1 MWGPIHRVGRT
12 PLKPRSMLATLFA
25 LRVVALASGGYAPR
39 ADPIIGL
46 GRHLLGSDD
55 AACSPGTHA
64 QTCNA
69 TTSCEDCAPGYYC
82 DGGASSP
89 VACPAG
95 TALASYGGSSA
106 ADCSACGAGDYNTLE
121 GQAACTKCPAG
132 YSCADAVADPVSATC
147 RSEPGGASFLHACGR
162 CFLDDDAQRC
172 GVGSA
177 RSCGRARA
185 GRAARADARSDSPA
199 SCRTIDAR
207 VDGRLSRRG
216 DA

>member
-1 MWGPIHRVGRT
+1 
-12 PLKPRSMLATLFA
+12 MLATLFA

-132 YSCADAVADPVSATC
+132 YSCADAAGAPQPCSPGSYSLGGGDECVACPAGHFCSSTGNA
-147 RSEPGGASFLHACGR
+147 PAR
-162 CFLDDDAQRC
+162 CEN
-172 GVGSA
+172 GTYS
-177 RSCGRARA
+177 
-185 GRAARADARSDSPA
+185 
-199 SCRTIDAR
+199 
-207 VDGRLSRRG
+207 LSN
-216 DA
+216 